1 MDMAAPLVTPTMNNN
16 KEDAKFIK
24 EYKFNSDNINY
35 ILKIGKVVN
44 ENEEMI
50 IFVEDK
56 NKINSCYYQNSFSL
70 KNLQIMYKIFR
81 QFDTIDEAINV
92 LKDII
97 SDKQITILK
106 EEDNL
111 SIIFK
116 FQNLRKQIEEINF
129 ILRKNNKETGK
140 IIDNLISNINNINQE
155 LQQLKKEINSKKI
168 KIYHPVL
175 QNGWMVDPNT
185 PQEFKVC
192 KNSDGQVSFQGAVSG
207 DWSKKIFTLEKEFRS
222 KYRLTFPII
231 ANQAFNRCDILPNGD
246 VYLSFHASLGVTGS
260 GWANLSGITYYIT
273 E

>member
-1 MDMAAPLVTPTMNNN
+1 
-16 KEDAKFIK
+16 
-24 EYKFNSDNINY
+24 
-35 ILKIGKVVN
+35 
-44 ENEEMI
+44 
-50 IFVEDK
+50 
-56 NKINSCYYQNSFSL
+56 
-70 KNLQIMYKIFR
+70 MYKIFR

-168 KIYHPVL
+168 KIYHPV
-175 QNGWMVDPNT
+175 
-185 PQEFKVC
+185 
-192 KNSDGQVSFQGAVSG
+192 
-207 DWSKKIFTLEKEFRS
+207 
-222 KYRLTFPII
+222 
-231 ANQAFNRCDILPNGD
+231 
-246 VYLSFHASLGVTGS
+246 
-260 GWANLSGITYYIT
+260 
-273 E
+273 